1 MANWELYPQAL
12 EELGRVCRPGTAR
25 AILLT
30 HDSKVLSRVCSL
42 ALRGKS
48 VLAVI
53 CTVLARSIKSR
64 VRVALFGGVA
74 LLCIACSTVK
84 QAMGSLG
91 EGLETRLASEYVSFV
106 PSPEKLGRACK

>member
-48 VLAVI
+48 AAVI
-53 CTVLARSIKSR
+53 FT
-64 VRVALFGGVA
+64 
-74 LLCIACSTVK
+74 CIS
-84 QAMGSLG
+84 
-91 EGLETRLASEYVSFV
+91 
-106 PSPEKLGRACK
+106 